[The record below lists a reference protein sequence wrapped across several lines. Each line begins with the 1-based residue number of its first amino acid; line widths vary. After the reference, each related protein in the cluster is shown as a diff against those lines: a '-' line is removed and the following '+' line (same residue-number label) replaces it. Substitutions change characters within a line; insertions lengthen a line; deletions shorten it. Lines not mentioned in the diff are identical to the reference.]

1 MTVSEQFMVLLI
13 KNHTIFLL
21 TQAIYWLRRRGKGK
35 CQKGEL
41 MTHNQIDYQK
51 LIEDRRHNT
60 VTEAL
65 TGQQIQV
72 SQQVAAETARS
83 NSAREAET
91 NRANLSSEEIRRQT
105 NVINAQAVA
114 ETGRHNR
121 SVESETNRANIAS
134 ENIKTYSNILETQ
147 KTDYQRQLKDAN
159 VALINAQ
166 TETESRRRSL
176 MLTQMVNQ
184 LAGADHFIQ
193 LDAQGWVKAFQ
204 NALNPIKLLK

>member
-1 MTVSEQFMVLLI
+1 MVLLI
-13 KNHTIFLL
+13 KNHTKFLL
-21 TQAIYWLRRRGKGK
+21 TQAIYWLRKREKGK

-51 LIEDRRHNT
+51 VIEDRRHNT
-60 VTEAL
+60 ATEAL

-83 NSAREAET
+83 NLAREAET
-91 NRANLSSEEIRRQT
+91 NRTNLSNEEVRRQT

-134 ENIKTYSNILETQ
+134 ENIKTYSNILESS
-147 KTDYQRQLKDAN
+147 KVDYQGQLKDAN

-166 TETESRRRSL
+166 TETEGLRKSL
-176 MLTQMVNQ
+176 ILAQIANQM
-184 LAGADHFIQ
+184 AGANHYVQ
-193 LDAQGWVKAFQ
+193 SDAQGWANSFT
-204 NALNPIKLLK
+204 NIFGNSAKLLK